1 MNCEIPN
8 CPYWCAES
16 PLLEIGGRPHHHRC
30 AVHRD
35 MSTTMR
41 RARLAL
47 GHSSL
52 GSAGDAMN
60 ELDLQ
65 KWLKNN
71 RQEMKRL
78 LDCLSPRARE
88 VVEDHDRRQTNLMR
102 WQLAAAVSKRQLAE
116 AVRGAPLAVASVT
129 AAAAFCEDAR
139 DASQVGRSSRSM
151 LGGKACCPPP
161 LAPRAWGYV
170 RP

>member
-16 PLLEIGGRPHHHRC
+16 PLLSGHDHRC

-47 GHSSL
+47 AHSSL

-102 WQLAAAVSKRQLAE
+102 WQLAAAVSTRQLAE
-116 AVRGAPLAVASVT
+116 AARGAPFAVASVT
-129 AAAAFCEDAR
+129 AAAAFCEVDGYHTYRR
-139 DASQVGRSSRSM
+139 DRG
-151 LGGKACCPPP
+151 
-161 LAPRAWGYV
+161 PR
-170 RP
+170 

>member
-1 MNCEIPN
+1 MGVGRRHRGQ
-8 CPYWCAES
+8 
-16 PLLEIGGRPHHHRC
+16 PLYSKGVLE
-30 AVHRD
+30 
-35 MSTTMR
+35 
-41 RARLAL
+41 
-47 GHSSL
+47 
-52 GSAGDAMN
+52 
-60 ELDLQ
+60 
-65 KWLKNN
+65 
-71 RQEMKRL
+71 
-78 LDCLSPRARE
+78 RE

-139 DASQVGRSSRSM
+139 DAPEVGSSSRSM